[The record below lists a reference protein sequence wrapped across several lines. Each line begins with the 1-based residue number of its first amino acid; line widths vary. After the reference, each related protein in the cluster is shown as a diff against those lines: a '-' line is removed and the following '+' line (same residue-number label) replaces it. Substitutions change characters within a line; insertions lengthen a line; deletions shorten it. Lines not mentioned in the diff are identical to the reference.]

1 MKEIY
6 DKEQFYSH
14 LVYDKMQMLMYE
26 RPLTAEHLKPV
37 EDVLFQGQELSP
49 FSHELF
55 TYQEARQCVLDFDIY
70 TLSEYYDK
78 YPNVVD
84 LVIDCYRL
92 AAKEGVTEAYN
103 NIGVFYTMTGKVD
116 KAVPF
121 FMEAANAGLATG
133 LTNMMGYYGML
144 EDNEHIME
152 YVKKLAAIGDAA
164 GMWNYVLAYH
174 FGYIGRKPD
183 ISKAKDMYQR
193 LLTLP
198 FREGK
203 VLSDET
209 EIMLLKIKTMACYN
223 LAQILYLSEEPND
236 ENLCGIIRLLEE
248 TPYVII
254 DNKKI
259 KDLKE
264 EIYQGYGVEYKYH

>member
-133 LTNMMGYYGML
+133 LTNMMGCYGML
-144 EDNEHIME
+144 EDNEHMME

-164 GMWNYVLAYH
+164 GMWNYALAYH

>member
-1 MKEIY
+1 MEKIY

-14 LVYDKMQMLMYE
+14 LVYDRMQLLMYE
-26 RPLTAEHLKPV
+26 RPLSTEHLKPV
-37 EDVLFQGQELSP
+37 EDVLFQGKELTP

-144 EDNEHIME
+144 EDNEHMME

-164 GMWNYVLAYH
+164 GMWNYALAYH

-203 VLSDET
+203 ELSDET

>member
-1 MKEIY
+1 
-6 DKEQFYSH
+6 
-14 LVYDKMQMLMYE
+14 
-26 RPLTAEHLKPV
+26 
-37 EDVLFQGQELSP
+37 
-49 FSHELF
+49 
-55 TYQEARQCVLDFDIY
+55 
-70 TLSEYYDK
+70 
-78 YPNVVD
+78 VD

-144 EDNEHIME
+144 EDNEHMME
-152 YVKKLAAIGDAA
+152 YVKKLADIGDAA
-164 GMWNYVLAYH
+164 GMWNYALAYH